1 MLEVEPWPFELTPWP
16 FEIEPWP
23 FEPVFSWNPVDSA
36 FLFKVSDIVQKEN
49 PVKTIEAITGHPSK
63 SGRNGFQ
70 SFRT

>member
-36 FLFKVSDIVQKEN
+36 FLF
-49 PVKTIEAITGHPSK
+49 
-63 SGRNGFQ
+63 
-70 SFRT
+70 